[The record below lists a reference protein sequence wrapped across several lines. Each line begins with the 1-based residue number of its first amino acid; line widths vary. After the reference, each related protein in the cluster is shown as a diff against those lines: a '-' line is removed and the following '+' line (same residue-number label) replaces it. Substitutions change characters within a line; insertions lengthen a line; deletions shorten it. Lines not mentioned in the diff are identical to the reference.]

1 MNTQAGNI
9 RTGAVDLGGTTIKI
23 GILEGDRI
31 LNKREIPAQ
40 SSGQLSARLEE
51 IALALEAMTEPGES
65 LSGVAFSFPGIVDPI
80 HHRVISSSN
89 KFQDAIGL
97 DLPGWAR
104 DRFSL
109 PFLMENDANA
119 ALIGECRKGCA
130 QGSANAVLF
139 ILGTG
144 VGTAALMDGRPV
156 RGAHF
161 QAGVLGGHFKTAFDE
176 VACSCGSRGCLE
188 AAVGSWAVPRLSAG
202 RFPAYRE
209 LLEACRSQDQE
220 ALALLDD
227 VLTQWAR
234 GIATLIHAYDP
245 EVVILSGGVIKG
257 YDLFGD
263 ELKARVRQRIWAP
276 WGGPEF
282 LIAEHPDQ
290 SVLLGLHALLEET
303 QR

>member
-1 MNTQAGNI
+1 MNTQANNI

-23 GILEGDRI
+23 GILEGNRI
-31 LNKREIPAQ
+31 LKKQEIPAQ

-80 HHRVISSSN
+80 RHQVISSSN
-89 KFQDAIGL
+89 KFQDAVGL

-104 DRFSL
+104 ERLSL

-119 ALIGECRKGCA
+119 ALIGECRKGCG
-130 QGSANAVLF
+130 QGIANAVLL

-144 VGTAALMDGRPV
+144 VGTAALMDGRLV

-161 QAGVLGGHFKTAFDE
+161 QAGVLGGHFKTALNE
-176 VACSCGSRGCLE
+176 AACTCGSPGCLE
-188 AAVGSWAVPRLSAG
+188 AVVGSWAVPRLSAG

-209 LLEACRSQDQE
+209 LLDACRRNDRE
-220 ALALLDD
+220 AVELLDD
-227 VLTQWAR
+227 VITQWAR
-234 GIATLIHAYDP
+234 GIAALIHAYDP
-245 EVVILSGGVIKG
+245 DVVILSGGVMQG

-263 ELKARVRQRIWAP
+263 QLKVRVCQRIWAP
-276 WGGPEF
+276 WGGPAF
-282 LIAEHPDQ
+282 RMAEHPDQ
-290 SVLLGLHALLEET
+290 SVLLGLHALMEET
-303 QR
+303 LQ